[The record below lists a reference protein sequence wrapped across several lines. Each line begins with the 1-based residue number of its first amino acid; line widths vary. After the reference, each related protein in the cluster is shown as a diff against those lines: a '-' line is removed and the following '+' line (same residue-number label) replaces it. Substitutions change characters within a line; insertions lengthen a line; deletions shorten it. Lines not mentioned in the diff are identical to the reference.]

1 MSYANMKL
9 NQYQQVNTQSA
20 QYADPHR
27 LIQMLM
33 EGFITRTAEAKA
45 AMERGDVDAKNT
57 AVKKALGIL
66 HGLLDSLDFDKGGEL
81 ANNLASMYFYQE
93 KTLLLGHSRNE
104 PEKLEEV
111 MRLMR
116 EVKAGWDGIRDQA
129 VEQPAKP
136 QEPAPAPGAGGISV
150 TG

>member
-1 MSYANMKL
+1 MTYANMKL
-9 NQYQQVNTQSA
+9 NQYQQVNNQSA
-20 QYADPHR
+20 EYADPHR

-45 AMERGDVDAKNT
+45 AMERGDINAKNT
-57 AVKKALGIL
+57 AVKKACGIL

-81 ANNLASMYFYQE
+81 ASNLASMYFYQE

-104 PEKLEEV
+104 PEKLDEV

-129 VEQPAKP
+129 AS
-136 QEPAPAPGAGGISV
+136 EPDQRQTPPPESVGSISV
-150 TG
+150 SG